1 MAIEMLLDFGSLY
14 PTVVMEHQRFLESW
28 LSAQEA
34 LQSGELQ
41 AGLGRRV
48 PSSSETG
55 TLSSSSGP
63 WTGSPAS
70 SDHAASREDSS
81 CPWLSVDVLVKGV
94 LAPGPR
100 LSHS

>member
-28 LSAQEA
+28 LSAQKPCKAGSCRLDWAGGSQAAVRPA
-34 LQSGELQ
+34 LCP
-41 AGLGRRV
+41 APVAPGRAFA
-48 PSSSETG
+48 
-55 TLSSSSGP
+55 
-63 WTGSPAS
+63 AS

-94 LAPGPR
+94 LAPGPHCR
-100 LSHS
+100 F